1 MEARHQA
8 LSLCAGGAENRPID
22 GTDPSIVI
30 GRARIAHEL
39 RRSEKTVSR
48 WVRQGL
54 LPAIKEGP
62 FANSLLVVRAA
73 DIERLRPAPNGVR
86 V

>member
-1 MEARHQA
+1 MLAA
-8 LSLCAGGAENRPID
+8 VPDKGGLAQ
-22 GTDPSIVI
+22 GVVI

-73 DIERLRPAPNGVR
+73 DLERLRRATNGVR

>member
-1 MEARHQA
+1 MDNSA
-8 LSLCAGGAENRPID
+8 SF
-22 GTDPSIVI
+22 VV

-62 FANSLLVVRAA
+62 FANSLLAVRVA
-73 DIERLRPAPNGVR
+73 DIERLQRCPNVVR
-86 V
+86 AAEAG